1 MLNASILTAQLLFI
15 TLWPQKIE
23 IVKWLIVLALFEFIN
38 ILIITI
44 RQVPSK
50 VVVLKLAHKI
60 GTINR
65 FW

>member
-44 RQVPSK
+44 RQVPSE

>member
-44 RQVPSK
+44 RQVPSE
-50 VVVLKLAHKI
+50 VVVLKIAHKI
-60 GTINR
+60 GINR